1 MAFDLDQAVAKVE
14 ERLANTE
21 ETTAWPVLIMLCG
34 LPATGKSYLARRLVE
49 QMPFVIVETDF
60 VRKTLFPSPTYSA
73 EESNLVHRVCHA
85 LMEKLLRRGA
95 RVIFD
100 ATNLL
105 EFHREKVYRLARS
118 AAARLVIVQTVAPET
133 VVRERLEKR
142 KVARDPDDISDANWA
157 IYKRMVSTQQ
167 PISHSHLTV
176 DTSGDLE
183 EAVSKILRMVQ
194 ILRRGS
200 VQE

>member
-1 MAFDLDQAVAKVE
+1 MAFDLNQAVATVE

-60 VRKTLFPSPTYSA
+60 VRKTLFPTPAYSA
-73 EESNLVHRVCHA
+73 QESGLVHDVCHA

-118 AAARLVIVQTVAPET
+118 AAAKLVIVQTVAPEA

-142 KVARDPDDISDANWA
+142 KIARDSDDISDANWA
-157 IYKRMVSTQQ
+157 IYKRMVTTQQ
-167 PISHSHLTV
+167 PIGHPHLII
-176 DTSGDLE
+176 DTSGDLV
-183 EAVSKILRMVQ
+183 EAVNKILRMAQ
-194 ILRRGS
+194 K
-200 VQE
+200 

>member
-34 LPATGKSYLARRLVE
+34 LPATGKSYLACRLVE
-49 QMPFVIVETDF
+49 RVPFVIVETDF
-60 VRKTLFPSPTYSA
+60 VRKTLFPMPTYSA
-73 EESNLVHRVCHA
+73 QESGLVHRVCHA

-100 ATNLL
+100 ATNLAEL
-105 EFHREKVYRLARS
+105 HREKVYRLARS
-118 AAARLVIVQTVAPET
+118 AAANLVIVQTVAPEA

-142 KVARDPDDISDANWA
+142 KVARDSDDISDATWA
-157 IYKRMVSTQQ
+157 IYKRMASDQQ
-167 PISHSHLTV
+167 PIGYPHLII

-183 EAVSKILRMVQ
+183 EAVNKILRMA
-194 ILRRGS
+194 
-200 VQE
+200 

>member
-1 MAFDLDQAVAKVE
+1 MAFDLDQAVARVE
-14 ERLANTE
+14 ERLANTH

-49 QMPFVIVETDF
+49 RMPFVIVETDF
-60 VRKTLFPSPTYSA
+60 ARKTLSPSPTYSA
-73 EESNLVHRVCHA
+73 QESNLVHDVCHA
-85 LMEKLLRRGA
+85 LMEKLLKRGA

-105 EFHREKVYRLARS
+105 EFHREKVYRLAKS
-118 AAARLVIVQTVAPET
+118 TAAKLVVVQTVASET

-142 KVARDPDDISDANWA
+142 KVARDPADISDANWA
-157 IYKRMVSTQQ
+157 IYQRMASVQQ
-167 PISHSHLTV
+167 PIGHPHLTI

-183 EAVSKILRMVQ
+183 AALNKILRMIQ
-194 ILRRGS
+194 K
-200 VQE
+200 

>member
-1 MAFDLDQAVAKVE
+1 MAFDLDQAVARVE
-14 ERLANTE
+14 KQLANTE
-21 ETTAWPVLIMLCG
+21 ETTAWPVLVMLCG

-49 QMPFVIVETDF
+49 RVPFVIVETDF
-60 VRKTLFPSPTYSA
+60 VRKTLFPAPTYSA
-73 EESNLVHRVCHA
+73 QESNLVHRVCHA

-105 EFHREKVYRLARS
+105 EFHRERVYRLARR
-118 AAARLVIVQTVAPET
+118 AGAKLVVVQTVAPEE

-142 KVARDPDDISDANWA
+142 RVARAPDDISDATWA
-157 IYKRMVSTQQ
+157 IYKRMASVQQ
-167 PISHSHLTV
+167 PIGHPHLTV

-183 EAVSKILRMVQ
+183 QAVNKILRMAQ
-194 ILRRGS
+194 K
-200 VQE
+200 

>member
-14 ERLANTE
+14 ERLANTD

-34 LPATGKSYLARRLVE
+34 LPATGKSYLARCLVE

-73 EESNLVHRVCHA
+73 QESNLVHDVCHA
-85 LMEKLLRRGA
+85 LMGKLLKCGA

-118 AAARLVIVQTVAPET
+118 TAAKLVVVQTVASET
-133 VVRERLEKR
+133 VVKERLEKR
-142 KVARDPDDISDANWA
+142 KVARNPADISDANWA
-157 IYKRMVSTQQ
+157 IYQRMASVQQ
-167 PISHSHLTV
+167 PIGHPHLTI

-183 EAVSKILRMVQ
+183 AAVNKILRMIQ
-194 ILRRGS
+194 K
-200 VQE
+200 

>member
-49 QMPFVIVETDF
+49 RVPFVIVETDF
-60 VRKTLFPSPTYSA
+60 VRKTLFPTPTYSA
-73 EESNLVHRVCHA
+73 QESGLVHRVCHA

-100 ATNLL
+100 ATNLAEL
-105 EFHREKVYRLARS
+105 HREKVYRLARS
-118 AAARLVIVQTVAPET
+118 AAANLVIVQTVAPEA

-142 KVARDPDDISDANWA
+142 KVARDSDDISDATWA
-157 IYKRMVSTQQ
+157 IYKRMASDQQ
-167 PISHSHLTV
+167 PIGHPHLII
-176 DTSGDLE
+176 DTSGDLG
-183 EAVSKILRMVQ
+183 EAVNKILRMA
-194 ILRRGS
+194 
-200 VQE
+200 

>member
-14 ERLANTE
+14 ARLANAD

-49 QMPFVIVETDF
+49 RMPFVIVETDF

-73 EESNLVHRVCHA
+73 QESSLVHEVCHA
-85 LMEKLLRRGA
+85 LMEKLLKRGA

-105 EFHREKVYRLARS
+105 EFHRERVYRLARFT
-118 AAARLVIVQTVAPET
+118 AARLVIVQTVAPET
-133 VVRERLEKR
+133 VVKERLEKR
-142 KVARDPDDISDANWA
+142 SVTRDLDDIYDANWA
-157 IYKRMVSTQQ
+157 IYKRMASTQQ
-167 PISHSHLTV
+167 PIGHTHLTI
-176 DTSGDLE
+176 DTDGDLGE
-183 EAVSKILRMVQ
+183 VVNKILRMAQ
-194 ILRRGS
+194 K
-200 VQE
+200 

>member
-1 MAFDLDQAVAKVE
+1 MALELDQAVAKIV

-21 ETTAWPVLIMLCG
+21 ETTVWPVLIMLCG
-34 LPATGKSYLARRLVE
+34 LPATGKSYLARCLVE

-60 VRKTLFPSPTYSA
+60 VRKTLFPSPTYSG
-73 EESNLVHRVCHA
+73 EESNFVHRVSHA

-118 AAARLVIVQTVAPET
+118 TAAKLVIVQTVAPET

-142 KVARDPDDISDANWA
+142 QVARDSDDVSDANWA
-157 IYKRMVSTQQ
+157 IYKRMASTQQ
-167 PISHSHLTV
+167 PIGHPHLIV

-183 EAVSKILRMVQ
+183 EAVNKILRVAQ
-194 ILRRGS
+194 K
-200 VQE
+200 